1 MQYDPIKKSLGKV
14 FNKTPLLRILFYKLL
29 DLLLLRA
36 WHVKREIRV
45 WAREIRNRDNQPVDS
60 SSGTLSHS
68 QHPLQ
73 TPARYILDAGS
84 GFGQYS
90 YFLSG
95 LNPFWFVDAVDVKE
109 EQIADCN
116 AFFAQI
122 NRKNVNFDIADL
134 TRFLIPDKFDLIL
147 SVDVMEHIADDEAVF
162 RNFYDSLTQQGMVLI
177 STPSDQGGSDV
188 HDHEE
193 GGSFIDEHVRDGY
206 NITDIRE
213 KLKRAGFTKTEARFT
228 YGNPG
233 KIAWT
238 LSMKYP
244 ILMLN
249 RSKLLFVVLP
259 FYYLLSYPVAFFC
272 NWLDTRMDHK
282 TGTGLIVKAWK

>member
-14 FNKTPLLRILFYKLL
+14 FNKTPFLRILFYKLL
-29 DLLLLRA
+29 NLLLLRA
-36 WHVKREIRV
+36 WHVRKDIRR
-45 WAREIRNRDNQPVDS
+45 WAGKTRTDR
-60 SSGTLSHS
+60 
-68 QHPLQ
+68 
-73 TPARYILDAGS
+73 RYILDAGS

-95 LNPFWFVDAVDVKE
+95 LSPSWFVSAVDVKD

-122 NRKNVNFDIADL
+122 KRKNVNFEIADL
-134 TRFLIPDKFDLIL
+134 TQFNQPDKFDLIL
-147 SVDVMEHIADDEAVF
+147 SVDVMEHIADDDAVF
-162 RNFYDSLTQQGMVLI
+162 RNFFDSLTQHGMLLI

-193 GGSFIDEHVRDGY
+193 GASFIDEHVRDGY
-206 NITDIRE
+206 NIAGIQE
-213 KLKRAGFTKTEARFT
+213 KLKLAGFLKTEARFT
-228 YGNPG
+228 YGTPG
-233 KIAWT
+233 KIAWR

-249 RSKLLFVVLP
+249 WSKLLFLVLP
-259 FYYLLSYPVAFFC
+259 FYYLVTYPVAFFC
-272 NWLDTRMDHK
+272 NWLDTMMQHK
-282 TGTGLIVKAWK
+282 SGTGLIVKAWK